1 MDNNMTINDFGSSD
15 LDVTTHLFD
24 NTRGFSL
31 INDDEAE
38 DNDITFFHRVESD
51 EIIYQ
56 RKKKRCKMIGKYVMG
71 DLLGEGSYGKV
82 KEMLDSE
89 TLCRRAVKIL
99 KKRKLRR
106 IPNGEQNVQR
116 EIQLLKVLHHKNVI
130 QLIDVLYNNE
140 KEKMYLIMEYCV
152 GVLQEML
159 ESTPGKKLPM
169 WQAHYYFGQLMDGLD
184 YLHSHG
190 IVHKDIKPGNLLLT
204 LDDTLKISDLGVA
217 EALDMFASDDTCYT
231 SQGSPAFQ
239 PPEIANGEDRFSGFK
254 VDIWS
259 SGVTLYNLT
268 TGRYPFEG
276 DTIYRLFECI
286 GRGEVTIPEELDSSL
301 RELLTGMLKKNPE
314 DRFTLQQ
321 IVNHSWMLRK
331 PLIEGN
337 RVPVPPLRG
346 DHLHTTT
353 VLPYLMEYHYGEH
366 YASSQGQFVTERQL
380 NEERKAASDS
390 YEAFATANNNHKNS
404 ASSSTSSSNK
414 KGCGKSSRST
424 SCLSV
429 RKLATCNPS

>member
-169 WQAHYYFGQLMDGLD
+169 WQAHCYFGQLMDGLD